1 MVKEKAFFNVTNN
14 VSRATFEYVRDNPHK
29 HHRNIILDMAA
40 KGFKESSV
48 SALLSQF
55 RRCGTV
61 VRSDD
66 GKYTATTNQYA
77 TPTTAK
83 LRQAAAKAAPKP
95 RSTMPLPPPTLPES
109 KPHPAAGLAALKPQP
124 AVITNEVEHI
134 LNTLPIKQARAL
146 YDELHKIF
154 GAAK

>member
-1 MVKEKAFFNVTNN
+1 MGKEKAYFNVTTN
-14 VSRATFEYVRDNPHK
+14 VSRTTFEYVRDNPNK
-29 HHRNIILDMAA
+29 HHRNIILDLAA

-55 RRCGTV
+55 RRCGTIA
-61 VRSDD
+61 RSAD
-66 GKYTATTNQYA
+66 GRYTATTDQYVA
-77 TPTTAK
+77 PTPSK
-83 LRQAAAKAAPKP
+83 LRQAVAKPAPKP
-95 RSTMPLPPPTLPES
+95 RSTMPLPPPTLPER

-154 GAAK
+154 GARA